1 MADNLP
7 NTIENQLLDALVGT
21 SSYTVTTP
29 IKLALMTANGNDST
43 PGTEVTG
50 GSYARQTI
58 AFDAAASGSISNNAA
73 ISFTG
78 MPACTVVGI
87 EIWDNAGSPKRLA
100 YGPLTASRTVSSGD
114 TVQFASS
121 SVTLSLS

>member
-1 MADNLP
+1 VADNLP
-7 NTIENQLLDALVGT
+7 DTIENQLLDALVGT
-21 SSYTVTTP
+21 SAYSVTTP
-29 IKLALMTANGNDST
+29 IKLALMTANGSESA

-58 AFDAAASGSISNNAA
+58 AFDAASSGSITNNAA

-78 MPACTVVGI
+78 MPSCTVVGI
-87 EIWDNAGSPKRLA
+87 ELWDSDSSPKRLA
-100 YGPLTASRTVSSGD
+100 YGPLTASRTVTSGD

>member
-29 IKLALMTANGNDST
+29 IKLALETVAGSDTAA
-43 PGTEVTG
+43 GTEVTG

-58 AFDAAASGSISNNAA
+58 AFAAASSGAISNNAT
-73 ISFTG
+73 ISFTN
-78 MPACTVVGI
+78 MPACTVVAI
-87 EIWDNAGSPKRLA
+87 AIYDNAGSPKRLA
-100 YGPLTASRTVSSGD
+100 YGPLTANKTVASGD
-114 TVQFASS
+114 TLQFAASAVS
-121 SVTLSLS
+121 LTLA